1 MLTLSDL
8 PLRDDLRGK
17 EPYGAPQLAV
27 DVALNVN
34 ENSHPVPPTV
44 VDAVRRAVDAQLRGL
59 NRYPDREFTRL
70 RKLLLTYVQEFS
82 SRQSADESTSADFLT
97 ADWLWAANGS
107 NEVLFHIL
115 QAFGGPGRTALG
127 FVPSYSMHPL
137 ITQSTGARWIAVDRG
152 EGFSLSAATAAA
164 AVREHQPDVVFLCT
178 PNNPTGGALRTEVI
192 EAVLHASTG
201 IVIVDEAYAE
211 FARPGYTT
219 AVHLLR
225 DHPRLVVS
233 RTMSKAFA
241 FAGVRLGY
249 AIAHPAV
256 TDALRLVRLPY
267 HLSALTQAAAC
278 AALEHTPV
286 LLDNVEALITERD
299 RMVTALTQLG
309 FDVAETDANFVLF
322 GGVSDTRLLWQR
334 LLDAGVLIRD
344 IGIPG
349 HLRVNAGTT
358 DETTAFIE
366 AISAIVAAHPE
377 TLENL

>member
-17 EPYGAPQLAV
+17 QPYGAPQLAV

-70 RKLLLTYVQEFS
+70 RELLLTYVQDFS
-82 SRQSADESTSADFLT
+82 SRQSGDGSTLADFLT

-107 NEVLFHIL
+107 NEVLSHIL

-152 EGFSLSAATAAA
+152 EDFSLSAETAAA

-178 PNNPTGGALRTEVI
+178 PNNPTGGGLPAEVI

-225 DHPRLVVS
+225 ENPRLVVS

-286 LLDNVEALITERD
+286 LLDNVEALIAERD
-299 RMVTALTQLG
+299 RMVTALTELG

-358 DETTAFIE
+358 EETTAFIE

>member
-1 MLTLSDL
+1 M
-8 PLRDDLRGK
+8 
-17 EPYGAPQLAV
+17 
-27 DVALNVN
+27 
-34 ENSHPVPPTV
+34 
-44 VDAVRRAVDAQLRGL
+44 
-59 NRYPDREFTRL
+59 
-70 RKLLLTYVQEFS
+70 
-82 SRQSADESTSADFLT
+82 
-97 ADWLWAANGS
+97 
-107 NEVLFHIL
+107 
-115 QAFGGPGRTALG
+115 
-127 FVPSYSMHPL
+127 
-137 ITQSTGARWIAVDRG
+137 
-152 EGFSLSAATAAA
+152 
-164 AVREHQPDVVFLCT
+164 
-178 PNNPTGGALRTEVI
+178 
-192 EAVLHASTG
+192 
-201 IVIVDEAYAE
+201 
-211 FARPGYTT
+211 
-219 AVHLLR
+219 HLLR

-309 FDVAETDANFVLF
+309 FHVAETDANFVLF

-358 DETTAFIE
+358 EETTAFIE

>member
-1 MLTLSDL
+1 MLSLSDL
-8 PLRDDLRGK
+8 PIRDDLRGK
-17 EPYGAPQLAV
+17 EPYGAPQLDV

-34 ENSHPVPPTV
+34 ENSHPVPPSV
-44 VDAVRRAVDAQLRGL
+44 VDAVRRAIDAELSGL

-70 RKLLLTYVQEFS
+70 RELLLTYVQEFAR
-82 SRQSADESTSADFLT
+82 RQSADGATPVGGLT

-107 NEVLFHIL
+107 NEVLSHIL

-137 ITQSTGARWIAVDRG
+137 ISESTGARWIAVDRG
-152 EGFSLSAATAAA
+152 ADFGLDADTAVA

-178 PNNPTGGALRTEVI
+178 PNNPTGGRLRTEVI
-192 EAVLHASTG
+192 EAVLNASTG

-219 AVHLLR
+219 AVHLLPQ
-225 DHPRLVVS
+225 HPRLVIS

-241 FAGVRLGY
+241 FAGARLGY
-249 AIAHPAV
+249 AIAHPALI
-256 TDALRLVRLPY
+256 DALRLVRLPY

-278 AALEHTPV
+278 AALEHTPA
-286 LLDNVEALITERD
+286 LLENVEALITERD
-299 RMVTALTQLG
+299 RMVTALDQRG
-309 FDVAETDANFVLF
+309 FDVAETDSNFVLF
-322 GGVSDTRLLWQR
+322 GGVADPALLWER

-349 HLRVNAGTT
+349 HLRVNAGTPA
-358 DETTAFIE
+358 ETSAFID
-366 AISAIVAAHPE
+366 AITAIVAAHPD
-377 TLENL
+377 TLENS